1 MAILFTMNYPIET
14 EFYWT

>member
-1 MAILFTMNYPIET
+1 MNYPIET